1 MEINSITA
9 AQYTAPTQ
17 NTAAPR
23 QPKNSSELDINDF
36 FRLIAAQ
43 LQNQSM
49 YDTVDNTEFLSQL
62 AQFTTLTQLNELKQA
77 INTNLALTLLGKT
90 VTIEDNESSLGVIAG
105 KVEQVSYEN
114 GSPYLYVNGKFYP
127 MEKVSL
133 IGE

>member
-9 AQYTAPTQ
+9 AQYTAATQ